1 METTPNVE
9 APKRAR
15 RWRQFRLR
23 SLLLATT
30 LCAVVLAVV
39 VAPVYQARRSRHHLA
54 ALRSHDVELF
64 FDYQFDGK
72 GNLLQDARPPES
84 TLIETWAG
92 KNEFRRLSQIRLCN
106 WGPEVNLV
114 LSRIAPQ
121 LAAIN
126 HPFDLDF
133 RGSSLS
139 GASLASIADLRAV
152 QSLDLGG
159 TPLDDDELQPLAKM
173 LRLREL
179 ILPATT
185 GDKGFEHVA
194 GLLRLRRLARC
205 RPTRSSDSG
214 WPTEL
219 QFARVRDGQWLTDAG
234 LPLLKSLTEL
244 EALDLSFAR
253 VSDAGLSCLAGLTN
267 LKSLDLSHTDITD
280 AGLAKLKSL
289 KRLETLDLSET
300 RTLGDGLLDLAAMP
314 RLRCLD
320 LACCRS
326 PLDFEDVRRRRGD
339 SACEAERR
347 AAVNGAVVLL
357 TDLKH
362 IETLCLNGID
372 LYDGTCEFLAELP
385 ALKVL
390 DLSRTSITNAGVECL
405 QPAPCL
411 RELWLASTAVDDQ
424 AIKTLKAFPALKEVY
439 SGGAD
444 IDPPKFEGT
453 RVKAVD
459 AFWRDSPREW

>member
-1 METTPNVE
+1 
-9 APKRAR
+9 
-15 RWRQFRLR
+15 
-23 SLLLATT
+23 
-30 LCAVVLAVV
+30 
-39 VAPVYQARRSRHHLA
+39 
-54 ALRSHDVELF
+54 
-64 FDYQFDGK
+64 
-72 GNLLQDARPPES
+72 
-84 TLIETWAG
+84 
-92 KNEFRRLSQIRLCN
+92 
-106 WGPEVNLV
+106 
-114 LSRIAPQ
+114 
-121 LAAIN
+121 
-126 HPFDLDF
+126 
-133 RGSSLS
+133 
-139 GASLASIADLRAV
+139 
-152 QSLDLGG
+152 
-159 TPLDDDELQPLAKM
+159 
-173 LRLREL
+173 
-179 ILPATT
+179 
-185 GDKGFEHVA
+185 
-194 GLLRLRRLARC
+194 
-205 RPTRSSDSG
+205 
-214 WPTEL
+214 
-219 QFARVRDGQWLTDAG
+219 
-234 LPLLKSLTEL
+234 
-244 EALDLSFAR
+244 
-253 VSDAGLSCLAGLTN
+253 
-267 LKSLDLSHTDITD
+267 
-280 AGLAKLKSL
+280 
-289 KRLETLDLSET
+289 ET

-453 RVKAVD
+453 RVRALDV
-459 AFWRDSPREW
+459 FWRDSPREW